1 MFPGSPVSI
10 ISISPFIVPLVYR
23 PHGCLVQF
31 SDDSQ
36 HITQV
41 LAQHPS
47 FGLAMTGRIDVLQDD
62 RGLSSCLKLAN
73 VQQEWAT
80 ALTAQHRFTTLDDFI
95 YVVDSKNWEAE
106 VVALCEAT
114 ASLKGNRIVHA
125 RVKSAWEAGHHALK
139 LAQQASP
146 TENLDDALSDATTT
160 VLNRD
165 FYKKYGVTLEAWL
178 EPSDALRARV
188 HREFKKGTMTVLDLR
203 KVKSV
208 LSQATPKQHDTVT
221 IAGNISLEFDKEAEQ
236 TIRTTVEYYF
246 KLRTLGYA
254 WAWGGSFLVKDPTSG
269 RDLPMISLEAA
280 MAYADGALHD
290 TMLYGRG
297 SLIWMS
303 RNDQLTR
310 SHMATC
316 VRRGLRAEDALK
328 EALKH
333 THLEWRAPSI
343 QPVLDDETP
352 APKRRATGDLGAATP
367 VKADGDKRARNIKAD
382 RHHTVS
388 MLKGTVRLCK
398 PWNDGRGCSDPSC
411 SSTHACDVRLSSGRA
426 CLSKTHTRM
435 QHDETRRE

>member
-146 TENLDDALSDATTT
+146 TENLDDALSDATTA

-303 RNDQLTR
+303 RNDQLPYGYLCEAWT
-310 SHMATC
+310 SS
-316 VRRGLRAEDALK
+316 RRCTQR
-328 EALKH
+328 
-333 THLEWRAPSI
+333 
-343 QPVLDDETP
+343 
-352 APKRRATGDLGAATP
+352 
-367 VKADGDKRARNIKAD
+367 
-382 RHHTVS
+382 
-388 MLKGTVRLCK
+388 GT
-398 PWNDGRGCSDPSC
+398 
-411 SSTHACDVRLSSGRA
+411 
-426 CLSKTHTRM
+426 
-435 QHDETRRE
+435 